1 MGKKPKVTG
10 VDIERELYPNKK
22 DKVPEFDPSLPAYEL
37 IPKLDGA
44 RSLNTIIASTD
55 VFRMGVYRDPDYL
68 RLFLMAENVS
78 KQVLQKDFGVV
89 EGYFPNLKR
98 FKYYSEFYREGDH
111 DPVHPFQ
118 LLNIENIYAHL
129 PPNSMFLVV
138 GAKEPKIAKLIAEYV
153 RTRQTGRSYSPIDIL
168 FNEILELKE
177 KPIIAKVDTKELTE
191 ISKRAMEPIYLL
203 RIILLAND
211 KEILKLLST
220 VLLPSINQKGFYK
233 VGKVKKPGNLLSPPK
248 SPLWGIAREYFNAT
262 VSELYGVL
270 KVPDPT
276 VLSAKLFRGATLPS
290 IVPQRPDGFRIGQI
304 EDGREVRISIDD
316 FKRHGYIIGLSG
328 GGKTTLIELLVS
340 KIFETGK
347 GSVVLID
354 PHGDLADELASYYGD
369 NENVYFFDPVE
380 APFGLN
386 PVELP
391 KMSDR
396 NLAISLTIDQVLAI
410 FSQILKLQETAVNV
424 RYLLQVI
431 LRLLYS
437 KKDNPTMGDIYR
449 VIAGLYA
456 GELDL
461 DVDDPEFQTQV
472 EILRSMQSQS
482 FISALSRLEPFAKDK
497 LIRKI
502 SSTTTVNLRELMRPG
517 HLVIF
522 RLSKGSIGEGK
533 LPLIA
538 STIILKLWFEALAR
552 ARDREERTPVF
563 VVIDEFQNV
572 EGLPVLETI
581 LSEARKY
588 GLHLILAHQH
598 TKQVNE
604 NLLQSVL
611 TNTAVK
617 FIFPVS
623 GADIEK
629 LAKVDISFA
638 ESIKKAVT
646 GLTTGRA
653 VLKFVGRPK
662 EPQYPPIVVQ
672 LDYPAY
678 LFEKGA
684 PWKRVLA
691 IRRSKKFEPPEPEDT
706 DLVAILN
713 PVLKYIDI
721 PRPLAQRILFEVFR
735 KEGIHGKLGVN
746 VPIQDIL
753 LALGVKRDKVE
764 DEVAWLV
771 SRGYLETE
779 MVKNKKT
786 LTYVRGLFNNI
797 QAVASSSEGQVIGR
811 KVILEYLSKGY
822 YVTPAKQDPRLPAKP
837 DLIAIPLDPA
847 KNWRPVYSKAIAIE
861 IESPNETQVH
871 REQIVRNSM
880 KESTRYFSEVHFWTS
895 EEGWKGLTE
904 AYEQFPVHAKKKVKL
919 FKLKLSEGDYKLIQQ
934 LRENPKNSS
943 LLDVPT
949 SEEVVYE
956 GDLPDAITL
965 IEGASE
971 LEEEKKI
978 SEEEALE
985 NPEKVIPP
993 MGELLR
999 QLDEINADIIL
1010 YKEGKL
1016 EIPPEELR
1024 KRVKVAWSISRYL
1037 TQKALANS
1045 GLYSESMLFP
1055 PNVTDGNEPALIE
1068 VFGHPQIKD
1077 EFTKE
1082 IVKKYIPKEDTTPEK
1097 PLKGTKKAE
1106 PTEEEVN
1113 PVKRASRL
1121 KNLIADELDVSE
1133 LLQNYAPRL
1142 VESTKKKEE
1151 KPPEEGQE
1159 PQQPQQPPEEH
1170 AEETKTP
1177 EQTPERVEPPEMK
1190 DSTIKEETTPQVE
1203 EHEEAKT
1210 GEMKT
1215 ETMPKEEEA
1224 VSPEVESQE
1233 STPTTPEP
1241 VTPETAPVSQPSET
1255 PETEKIGEK
1264 PSKEEEKTEEEP
1276 QEQSSGETFPT
1287 GKITN
1292 PEEIRRVLTFLGIEV
1307 VEATSTSNSTS
1318 KKALAGKKPIV
1329 IPARRKEYQIN
1340 FFINIPPEYKR
1351 KLFKAFRSKDIQ
1363 FIYSDNKVRV
1373 EIVSEGISFAVQKLE
1388 ITKVPSS

>member
-1 MGKKPKVTG
+1 MRKKKPNLAK
-10 VDIERELYPNKK
+10 VDIERELFPDRKEK
-22 DKVPEFDPSLPAYEL
+22 TPEFDKNLPAYEL
-37 IPKLDGA
+37 IPKLDGS
-44 RSLNTIIASTD
+44 RSLSNIVSSTNEFI
-55 VFRMGVYRDPDYL
+55 VGIYRDPEYL
-68 RLFLMAENVS
+68 RLFLKADNIS

-89 EGYFPNLKR
+89 KGYFPNLKR
-98 FKYYSEFYREGDH
+98 FKYYSEFYREGEH
-111 DPVHPFQ
+111 DPVYPFK
-118 LLNIENIYAHL
+118 LTNIENIYAHL
-129 PPNSMFLVV
+129 PPNSMFLVI
-138 GAKEPKIAKLIAEYV
+138 GAKEPRMVKVISDYV
-153 RTRQTGRSYSPIDIL
+153 RIRQTGRSYSPIDIF
-168 FNEILELKE
+168 FNEILGVKE

-191 ISKRAMEPIYLL
+191 ISKRALEPIFLL
-203 RIILLAND
+203 RILLLAND
-211 KEILKLLST
+211 KDTLKLLSS
-220 VLLPSINQKGFYK
+220 VLLPHINQRGFYK
-233 VGKVKKPGNLLSPPK
+233 IGKVRNPQKLLNPPK
-248 SPLWGIAREYFNAT
+248 SPFFGVAREYFNAT
-262 VSELYGVL
+262 VSELYDVL

-276 VLSAKLFRGATLPS
+276 VLPAKLFRGATLPS
-290 IVPQRPDGFRIGQI
+290 IVPNRPDGFRIGQI
-304 EDGREVRISIDD
+304 EDGREVRIAIDD
-316 FKRHGYIIGLSG
+316 FKRHAYIIGLSG
-328 GGKTTLIELLVS
+328 GGKTTLIELLAS
-340 KIFETGK
+340 RIFETGK
-347 GSVVLID
+347 ASVFVID

-369 NENVYFFDPVE
+369 QDNVYFFDPVE

-497 LIRKI
+497 LIKKV

-522 RLSKGSIGEGK
+522 KLSKGNIGEGK

-563 VVIDEFQNV
+563 VIIDEFQNV

-623 GADIEK
+623 GSDIEK

-646 GLTTGRA
+646 GLTTGKA

-691 IRRSKKFEPPEPEDT
+691 IRRTKKFEPPEPEDT

-721 PRPLAQRILFEVFR
+721 PRTLAQRILYEVFHR
-735 KEGIHGKLGVN
+735 EGVHGKLGVN
-746 VPIQDIL
+746 VPIQEVL
-753 LALGVKRDKVE
+753 LALGVKRDRVE

-797 QAVASSSEGQVIGR
+797 QAVASSPEGQVIGR
-811 KVILEYLSKGY
+811 KVILEYLNKGY
-822 YVTPAKQDPRLPAKP
+822 YIVPAKQDPRLPAKP

-871 REQIVRNSM
+871 KEQIIRNSM
-880 KESTRYFSEVHFWTS
+880 KESTRYFSEIHFWTS
-895 EEGWKGLTE
+895 EEGWKGLKD
-904 AYEQFPVHAKKKVKL
+904 AYEKMPAHVKKKVKL
-919 FKLKLSEGDYKLIQQ
+919 FNLKLSEEDRKLIDK
-934 LRENPKNSS
+934 LRNDPKNANT
-943 LLDVPT
+943 LLEKPT
-949 SEEVVYE
+949 AEEIIYE
-956 GDLPDAITL
+956 GEVPDAISL
-965 IEGASE
+965 IEE
-971 LEEEKKI
+971 TPEFEEKQI
-978 SEEEALE
+978 SEKEALE

-1010 YKEGKL
+1010 YKEGKAQL
-1016 EIPPEELR
+1016 PPEEVK

-1045 GLYSESMLFP
+1045 GLYSESMIFP
-1055 PNVTDGNEPALIE
+1055 PNIHDGEEPILYEI
-1068 VFGHPQIKD
+1068 FGKPEIKD

-1082 IVKKYIPKEDTTPEK
+1082 IVKTYIPKKEEKKETPKTKLGEEK
-1097 PLKGTKKAE
+1097 NPVVRASHLKGLL
-1106 PTEEEVN
+1106 
-1113 PVKRASRL
+1113 RG
-1121 KNLIADELDVSE
+1121 DEDDVTE
-1133 LLQNYAPRL
+1133 LLQNFAPRL
-1142 VESTKKKEE
+1142 LTIAEEKINEDLKTPETSIEPPKAVTEETVGESMATVETPPENAETTTTEEAQPSTEETTKEETPSEETPVEATKEELTQPPVESAEEEAKAPTPEKVEE
-1151 KPPEEGQE
+1151 KPTEGVQENTQSEE
-1159 PQQPQQPPEEH
+1159 
-1170 AEETKTP
+1170 K
-1177 EQTPERVEPPEMK
+1177 
-1190 DSTIKEETTPQVE
+1190 
-1203 EHEEAKT
+1203 
-1210 GEMKT
+1210 
-1215 ETMPKEEEA
+1215 
-1224 VSPEVESQE
+1224 
-1233 STPTTPEP
+1233 
-1241 VTPETAPVSQPSET
+1241 PETSSEV
-1255 PETEKIGEK
+1255 
-1264 PSKEEEKTEEEP
+1264 
-1276 QEQSSGETFPT
+1276 QEAGIV
-1287 GKITN
+1287 GRYTN
-1292 PEEIRRVLTFLGIEV
+1292 GMAIAQILQKLGIKV
-1307 VEATSTSNSTS
+1307 VEAESV
-1318 KKALAGKKPIV
+1318 PIT
-1329 IPARRKEYQIN
+1329 RGRSFFEIN
-1340 FFINIPPEYKR
+1340 FKKKMLGIKVTLKIYPKEIEED
-1351 KLFKAFRSKDIQ
+1351 FKSAFRQGKVAFMYDVEAR
-1363 FIYSDNKVRV
+1363 KVRV
-1373 EIVSEGISFAVQKLE
+1373 
-1388 ITKVPSS
+1388 KVGEQEVYGEVKSVVIRKYDSS